1 MGLPVARGGA
11 LLTPALAAQDYE
23 AYCIDIFFCTE
34 MNAAE
39 WAEQC
44 QGLGCELSAGV
55 DQPAFESLFL
65 EYGRYVPAPPPPQAL
80 LRMADQARARLPA
93 SPPDLLAPLGT
104 LSRTT
109 RSSSRCRRFESGT
122 AQA

>member
-1 MGLPVARGGA
+1 MGWGRGGVGLPVARGGA

-65 EYGRYVPAPPPPQAL
+65 EYGRYVPAPSPPSPKPCCAWPTKP
-80 LRMADQARARLPA
+80 APRLPA
-93 SPPDLLAPLGT
+93 
-104 LSRTT
+104 
-109 RSSSRCRRFESGT
+109 
-122 AQA
+122 

>member
-65 EYGRYVPAPPPPQAL
+65 EYGRYVPAPPPKPCCAWPTKP
-80 LRMADQARARLPA
+80 APRLPA
-93 SPPDLLAPLGT
+93 
-104 LSRTT
+104 
-109 RSSSRCRRFESGT
+109 
-122 AQA
+122 

>member
-1 MGLPVARGGA
+1 MSPALIWGGAGGWGPVGSGWLGGLPVARGGA

-23 AYCIDIFFCTE
+23 AYCVDIFFCTE

-65 EYGRYVPAPPPPQAL
+65 EYGR
-80 LRMADQARARLPA
+80 
-93 SPPDLLAPLGT
+93 
-104 LSRTT
+104 
-109 RSSSRCRRFESGT
+109 F
-122 AQA
+122 

>member
-1 MGLPVARGGA
+1 MGGVGSGWLGGLPVARGGA

-65 EYGRYVPAPPPPQAL
+65 EYGRYAPSPL
-80 LRMADQARARLPA
+80 L
-93 SPPDLLAPLGT
+93 SPP
-104 LSRTT
+104 
-109 RSSSRCRRFESGT
+109 
-122 AQA
+122 